1 MAGGSCGNGG
11 DGGAAIATSAQL
23 NNPYG
28 IAADDHETI
37 YIADKNNNKIRKVT
51 HAGIITT
58 FAGTGSWGSS
68 GDGSAA
74 ISGQLNQ
81 PQGVAV
87 DITSGSVYI
96 ADTGN
101 GRIRVVNHN
110 GIISTFAGSYSYSSY
125 NSYDCAATSAQ
136 LVSPGA
142 VAVDHLGNVYIGTGN
157 QYSSNGNQVLY
168 IAHGTSYITALAGCS
183 SCYTNGYSG
192 SATNVRLNP
201 VTGIA
206 VDVNL
211 NVYIA
216 TSTQYQSN
224 NQVLIVTHS
233 TGIIA
238 IFAGSNN
245 PTNGD
250 GGPASSAQLRSPSGI
265 GVDFNGNVYITDQQN
280 NNVRLVSNGTGII
293 TTYAGGGYGYGGLGD
308 NGPATNAYLNYPNG
322 LLVDA
327 KGNVLIS
334 DTYDCRIRKV
344 ISSMTYPTS
353 QPSVQPSMP
362 SSQPSLQP
370 TGMPSI
376 FVWHPKYKVSICWLS
391 LYDVD
396 VLPFV
401 DNSCV

>member
-192 SATNVRLNP
+192 SAINVRLYP

-245 PTNGD
+245 WSPTNGD

-293 TTYAGGGYGYGGLGD
+293 TTYAGGGTGGLGD
-308 NGPATNAYLNYPNG
+308 NGPATNAYLNSPYGIAVN
-322 LLVDA
+322 V
-327 KGNVLIS
+327 KGNVIIA
-334 DTYDCRIRKV
+334 DTNDYRIRK
-344 ISSMTYPTS
+344 ITNINDNPTGQPSAQPSIPTS
-353 QPSVQPSMP
+353 QPSVQPTGD
-362 SSQPSLQP
+362 P
-370 TGMPSI
+370 TA
-376 FVWHPKYKVSICWLS
+376 WHVTREVSIV
-391 LYDVD
+391 Y
-396 VLPFV
+396 
-401 DNSCV
+401 